1 MKTLVVYYS
10 FGGLT
15 KEIAKAV
22 AEGSNADLLEL
33 KTDRR
38 IDSANFLDYSW
49 GKTKSRKF
57 DILPFDLDASD
68 YDMIFIGSPV
78 WAWAPAPPIY
88 AFLDRNPIS
97 DRNVAFFTTSEGDP
111 GNSASKFREIIGENN
126 IVGHVD
132 FMIPQDSNMT
142 ALKKK
147 ANNWAGSIVKSI
159 K

>member
-1 MKTLVVYYS
+1 MKALVVYYS

-15 KEIAKAV
+15 KEIAEAV

-38 IDSANFLDYSW
+38 IDSGNFLDYSW
-49 GKTKSRKF
+49 GKTKNRIF
-57 DILPFDLDASD
+57 HILPFDEDPSD
-68 YDMIFIGSPV
+68 YDLIFIGSPV

-88 AFLDRNPIS
+88 AFLDRNPIM
-97 DRNVAFFTTSEGDP
+97 DKNVAFFTTSEGDP
-111 GNSASKFREIIGENN
+111 GNSSGKFREIIGENR

-132 FMIPQDSNMT
+132 FMIPPDSNM
-142 ALKKK
+142 AVLKKK
-147 ANNWAGSIVKSI
+147 ASNWADSIVKSI